1 MTLNFCNFDALV
13 GGNDEYVYVDKYVET
28 VD

>member
-1 MTLNFCNFDALV
+1 MTFDFCNFDALM
-13 GGNDEYVYVDKYVET
+13 GGSDEYVYVDKYVET